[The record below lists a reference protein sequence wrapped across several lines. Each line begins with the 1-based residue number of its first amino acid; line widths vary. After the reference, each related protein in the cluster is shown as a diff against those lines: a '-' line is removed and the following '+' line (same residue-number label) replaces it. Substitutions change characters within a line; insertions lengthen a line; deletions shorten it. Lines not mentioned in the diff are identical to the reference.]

1 MLFSNRILPAEC
13 LQRRWPDVTNCA
25 EWNIRIDEGIRTLE
39 SNSIP
44 PYYVHPYCP
53 FGIDEGYCQS
63 PTQGDS
69 ADCDVFLDLKCPC
82 KEGSM
87 VCDTST
93 DVGDVLT
100 PAYQYFEFP
109 LHPDPTRNDLPR
121 HMYDNQCLKNG
132 NAYQVYYDTL
142 YIVPGSLT
150 IMYFNKIR
158 ARIDQNM
165 SIYERIN
172 RHVIIEIGRQI
183 GLQRVHLYFTSSC
196 YTENEA
202 VLNVQ
207 RTSIH
212 LTTSYQF
219 CTVIN
224 ILYLTGTNGNSFSTM

>member
-1 MLFSNRILPAEC
+1 MYNSISVCMLFSNRILPAEC

-142 YIVPGSLT
+142 YIVPGSFDD
-150 IMYFNKIR
+150 YVF
-158 ARIDQNM
+158 Q
-165 SIYERIN
+165 
-172 RHVIIEIGRQI
+172 
-183 GLQRVHLYFTSSC
+183 
-196 YTENEA
+196 
-202 VLNVQ
+202 
-207 RTSIH
+207 
-212 LTTSYQF
+212 
-219 CTVIN
+219 
-224 ILYLTGTNGNSFSTM
+224 